1 VTSEPESAARSTS
14 AVPFRVAIVAGV
26 TGDKGVRRWTGRSPR
41 LPLEVVLVP
50 DEDQSAAL
58 RDGRAQMCFVR
69 LPIDREGLHLIPLW
83 TEVQVAVLSK
93 DHPLA
98 EFDALERAD
107 LADDLV
113 LEAVAPKA
121 AVETVAAGTGIVLL
135 PLSVARVHHRKDV
148 QAVPVTDLAETQVG
162 LAWRTA
168 DDDPRIED
176 FVGIV
181 RGRTER
187 SSRGTSPAAE
197 PRKKQPAKVPA
208 RKKPQGQRPRRRR

>member
-1 VTSEPESAARSTS
+1 
-14 AVPFRVAIVAGV
+14 VAIVAGV
-26 TGDKGVRRWTGRSPR
+26 TPDKWVRRWTERFPSR
-41 LPLEVVLVP
+41 PLEVVLVP
-50 DEDQSAAL
+50 DEDQSAVL
-58 RDGRAQMCFVR
+58 HDGRAQMGFVR

-113 LEAVAPKA
+113 LEDMAPRT
-121 AVETVAAGTGIVLL
+121 AVETVAAGTGVVFL
-135 PLSVARVHHRKDV
+135 PMSVARVHHRKDV
-148 QAVPVTDLAETQVG
+148 RAVPVTDLAETQVG

-168 DDDPRIED
+168 DDDPGIEE

-187 SSRGTSPAAE
+187 SSRGTTPAAE
-197 PRKKQPAKVPA
+197 PRKKQPAKGPA